1 MVVISA
7 SLLTKDGKILLARQF
22 LEITRVQL
30 DALLGSFIRQID
42 GERQHTYMENE
53 SARFIYLPLDNNIY
67 LTLLTSKDSN
77 IVDDI
82 ETLRTLQKIVQ
93 HYCPYGV
100 SEGTILKA
108 SFDIVFA
115 FDDVIT
121 MGYRE
126 SITLSQILSYAEME
140 SEEERTYKEKM
151 KVQMQEVKE
160 ISKRKQQEF
169 DKQRALEAKNTE
181 KIKSS
186 SAPNLSVSI
195 NPPSTDMATS
205 ITRDEASI
213 IKDLSE
219 PSSVKV
225 AKKGMDLRSKSKRTQ
240 DFM

>member
-1 MVVISA
+1 
-7 SLLTKDGKILLARQF
+7 
-22 LEITRVQL
+22 
-30 DALLGSFIRQID
+30 
-42 GERQHTYMENE
+42 
-53 SARFIYLPLDNNIY
+53 
-67 LTLLTSKDSN
+67 
-77 IVDDI
+77 
-82 ETLRTLQKIVQ
+82 
-93 HYCPYGV
+93 
-100 SEGTILKA
+100 
-108 SFDIVFA
+108 
-115 FDDVIT
+115 
-121 MGYRE
+121 
-126 SITLSQILSYAEME
+126 
-140 SEEERTYKEKM
+140 M